1 MRRAALAVLLV
12 LGAGACRRLLPP
24 KASKAAKQASAA
36 GFALTDFDQKLGEYT
51 CRAPADWWVLEDP
64 VDGQDVMFF
73 GPPRVSISIGRYD
86 GRTGPVKTP
95 RDYYEAAER
104 SGAKVG
110 PLAKDVVDGRTI
122 YRLSEV
128 APVRYPNSPKVLYV
142 RRADVALIPAKT
154 GFYAVEHRAPADSY
168 RATLPVFEAI
178 VDSLKPRG

>member
-12 LGAGACRRLLPP
+12 LGAGACRRFLPP
-24 KASKAAKQASAA
+24 KAPKAAAAASAA

-51 CRAPADWWVLEDP
+51 CRAPAAWRVLEDP
-64 VDGQDVMFF
+64 VDAQDVMFF

-95 RDYYEAAER
+95 QDYYKAAKR

-110 PLAKDVVDGRTI
+110 PLSRDVVGGRAI

-128 APVRYPNSPKVLYV
+128 EPVRYPNSPKVLYL

-154 GFYAVEHRAPADSY
+154 GFYAVEHRAPEDGY
-168 RATLPVFEAI
+168 RATLPVFEAV